1 MDYTI
6 FAERCKIKI
15 ERLRSRRM
23 RLADPAADAV
33 HKAGG
38 KDGGGAP
45 PPHGQDQIPEVGLFQ
60 RDGRKTVAG
69 NFAGSARLDAH
80 AQPLLHH
87 GLDRKIVV
95 DGVMEVGAHTAC

>member
-1 MDYTI
+1 
-6 FAERCKIKI
+6 
-15 ERLRSRRM
+15 M

-69 NFAGSARLDAH
+69 ILQDQLGWMLTPSPCSTMAWIAKSSLT
-80 AQPLLHH
+80 
-87 GLDRKIVV
+87 V
-95 DGVMEVGAHTAC
+95 

>member
-1 MDYTI
+1 
-6 FAERCKIKI
+6 
-15 ERLRSRRM
+15 M

-45 PPHGQDQIPEVGLFQ
+45 PPHGQNQIPEVGLFQ

-69 NFAGSARLDAH
+69 ILQDQLGLDACSTM
-80 AQPLLHH
+80 AWIAKSSLT
-87 GLDRKIVV
+87 V
-95 DGVMEVGAHTAC
+95 